1 MGAADRTGRHYD
13 EDATEAP
20 DEGPAAS
27 KRATTLTDLGKEGDP
42 RVTSAVLRRS
52 LPAAHF
58 SFVRHRSAR
67 RTAAGRRG
75 DEPGRSASNRILVP
89 GS

>member
-1 MGAADRTGRHYD
+1 MLNVTVNA
-13 EDATEAP
+13 
-20 DEGPAAS
+20 
-27 KRATTLTDLGKEGDP
+27 RANTRGE
-42 RVTSAVLRRS
+42 RLRRS
-52 LPAAHF
+52 SDHLLAARGGRTPLGCAARF
-58 SFVRHRSAR
+58 SFVRHRSDR